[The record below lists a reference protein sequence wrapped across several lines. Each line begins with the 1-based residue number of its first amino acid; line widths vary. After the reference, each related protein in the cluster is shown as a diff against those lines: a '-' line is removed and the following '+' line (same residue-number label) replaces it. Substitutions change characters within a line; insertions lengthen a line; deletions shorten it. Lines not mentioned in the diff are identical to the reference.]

1 MGKNWIKVAIVV
13 TVVIVG
19 LAFWLVPRW
28 YTTNDSNVTL
38 TYQTP
43 ISDSDFDALIDEKLG
58 VSTKF
63 SFARVARLR
72 GLDLTVKGSTTLV
85 LQPHTSIWN
94 LIKLLVR
101 YQSDQ
106 QLVTILSHWEMPQF
120 QTRVSKQFGWS
131 ATELGEELMD
141 PTNHKR
147 WNQQTWLSEK
157 GIDSYNWQA
166 IAIPNSY
173 LFKKG
178 TTPIQFLDRL
188 VGEAHDFWTKE
199 RMLAAKE
206 LDLTPVEVVALAS
219 IVTKESNHVPEYGK
233 IAATYKNRLRKKMLL
248 QADPTV
254 VFARGKAGRVLLR
267 DTKIV
272 SPYNTYLNQGLP
284 IGALCIPSVNAIDSC
299 LFGAAYPYVYFCA
312 KSDLTPQHDFA
323 ISLDE
328 HNKNAQRYH
337 RALNEFQRKKKQ

>member
-101 YQSDQ
+101 YQRDQ

-120 QTRVSKQFGWS
+120 QTRVSKQFG
-131 ATELGEELMD
+131 
-141 PTNHKR
+141 
-147 WNQQTWLSEK
+147 
-157 GIDSYNWQA
+157 
-166 IAIPNSY
+166 
-173 LFKKG
+173 
-178 TTPIQFLDRL
+178 
-188 VGEAHDFWTKE
+188 
-199 RMLAAKE
+199 
-206 LDLTPVEVVALAS
+206 
-219 IVTKESNHVPEYGK
+219 
-233 IAATYKNRLRKKMLL
+233 
-248 QADPTV
+248 
-254 VFARGKAGRVLLR
+254 
-267 DTKIV
+267 
-272 SPYNTYLNQGLP
+272 
-284 IGALCIPSVNAIDSC
+284 
-299 LFGAAYPYVYFCA
+299 
-312 KSDLTPQHDFA
+312 
-323 ISLDE
+323 
-328 HNKNAQRYH
+328 
-337 RALNEFQRKKKQ
+337 